1 MTGRGQISGLTLAAA
16 AAGCSG
22 IQSALDPSGPS
33 AREIAALWWAMAG
46 GGAVIFVLVLVA
58 LLYGVFATR
67 ERRRRIRPDAMVI
80 AGGVA
85 LPVIV
90 LSVMVP
96 FNVTVSSDVSA
107 PRSQDT
113 LTIRVEGRQWWWDI
127 EYDAGTPGGDFT
139 TANELYLPVGEP
151 VELILTS
158 DDVIHSLW
166 IPRLAGKLDLIP
178 GHTNRLML
186 EADEP
191 GRFRGQCAEFC
202 GVGHAKMAFY
212 VVAVEPERF
221 HAWLEDQRRPAS
233 APVGALAQRGHDLFA
248 ASGCS
253 LCHAVRGHGAR
264 GRAGPDLT
272 HVGSRLSIGAGT
284 LSNDRDNLARWIAHN
299 EAVKPGNHMP
309 DFADLDAQSRDAIA
323 AYLEGLR

>member
-1 MTGRGQISGLTLAAA
+1 MTGRGQLPGLALAAA

-22 IQSALDPSGPS
+22 IQSALEPSGPS

-58 LLYGVFATR
+58 LLYGVFASG
-67 ERRRRIRPDAMVI
+67 ERRRIRPDLMVVS
-80 AGGVA
+80 GGIA
-85 LPVIV
+85 LPVVV

-96 FNVTVSSDVSA
+96 FNVTVSSGVSA
-107 PRSQDT
+107 PRSPDT
-113 LTIRVEGRQWWWDI
+113 LTVRVEGRQWWWDI
-127 EYDAGTPGGDFT
+127 EYDTGTPGSTFT

-158 DDVIHSLW
+158 GDVIHSLW

-221 HAWLEDQRRPAS
+221 QAWLDVQRRPAPPP
-233 APVGALAQRGHDLFA
+233 AGALAQRGSELFA
-248 ASGCS
+248 ASGCP
-253 LCHAVRGHGAR
+253 LCHTVRGHGAW

-272 HVGSRLSIGAGT
+272 HLGSRLSIGAGT
-284 LSNDRDNLARWIAHN
+284 LGNDRGNLVRWIAHN
-299 EAVKPGNHMP
+299 EAVKPGNRMP
-309 DFADLDAQSRDAIA
+309 DFADLDVEAREAIA
-323 AYLEGLR
+323 AYLGGLR